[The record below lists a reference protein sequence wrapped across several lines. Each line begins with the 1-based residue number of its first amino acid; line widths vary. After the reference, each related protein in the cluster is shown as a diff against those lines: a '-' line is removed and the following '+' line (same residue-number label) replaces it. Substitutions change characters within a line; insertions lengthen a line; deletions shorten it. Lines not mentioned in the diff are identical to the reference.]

1 MIYVAAEPDQ
11 PVHHMHLEV
20 NFLANIRI
28 PGAVPGLMAEIFPSV
43 EFVQVSIVN
52 PTTVMQDLIL
62 SIFVKVTEIQQL
74 RVVTD
79 VRSDRIPINA
89 VRQLVAIEDV
99 VNENRNKSTSVG
111 R

>member
-1 MIYVAAEPDQ
+1 M
-11 PVHHMHLEV
+11 
-20 NFLANIRI
+20 
-28 PGAVPGLMAEIFPSV
+28 
-43 EFVQVSIVN
+43 SIVN